1 MKKVYIIIG
10 SILLVGLI
18 GFGTVFAMNKLK
30 APKLNPDASDNASK
44 QLSADELYS
53 QAEAAFK
60 DKKYDQAKELYMK
73 AKDEYTK
80 NPSDTSATR
89 ITDIDTQLN
98 TIDMQQKYKDLELK
112 NNSKP
117 TLAPSGQ

>member
-18 GFGTVFAMNKLK
+18 SFGTIFVMSKLK
-30 APKLNPDASDNASK
+30 APQLSSDISNSAPK
-44 QLSADELYS
+44 QLSADQLYD

-60 DKKYDQAKELYMK
+60 DKKFDQAKELYTK
-73 AKDEYTK
+73 AKNEYTK
-80 NPSDTSATR
+80 NPSDTSITR
-89 ITDIDTQLN
+89 ITNIDTQLN
-98 TIDMQQKYKDLELK
+98 AIDMQQKYKDIESK
-112 NNSKP
+112 YNSKP

>member
-30 APKLNPDASDNASK
+30 APKLNPDTSDSASK

-98 TIDMQQKYKDLELK
+98 TIDMQQKYKDLESK

>member
-30 APKLNPDASDNASK
+30 APKLNPDTSDSASK